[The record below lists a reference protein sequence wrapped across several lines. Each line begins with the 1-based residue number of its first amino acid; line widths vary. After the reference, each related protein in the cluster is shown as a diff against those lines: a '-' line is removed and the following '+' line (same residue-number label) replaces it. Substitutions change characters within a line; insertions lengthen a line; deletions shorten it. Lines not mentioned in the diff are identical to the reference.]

1 MIYLEQNIKGL
12 TAKFGLNFNDLMQDF
27 GVDSV
32 FELSL
37 VDLESISEEYDID
50 VQTLIFSPV
59 FENAFLTEKLKHIK
73 LLILDV
79 DGVMT
84 DGGMYYTENGDQ
96 IKKFNAK
103 DGMAIMALRKKGFQI
118 GIISSGFYGEAIRKR
133 AELLDIQLCYI
144 GRDPKLGI
152 LQNWCTDLGITLK
165 EVAIIGDDIN
175 DMEVMQQVGFS
186 ACPADAVPVIKKQVD
201 LILTKKGGK
210 ACVREFIDNY
220 FNFAL

>member
-12 TAKFGLNFNDLMQDF
+12 SDKFGLNFNDLMQDF

-50 VQTLIFSPV
+50 TQTLIFSPI

-73 LLILDV
+73 LLILDI

-84 DGGMYYTENGDQ
+84 DGGMYYTEKGDQ
-96 IKKFNAK
+96 FKKFNAK
-103 DGMAIMALRKKGFQI
+103 DGMAIMALRKKGFPV
-118 GIISSGFYGEAIRKR
+118 GIISSGFAGEAIRKR
-133 AELLDIQLCYI
+133 AEVLDIQLCYI

-186 ACPADAVPVIKKQVD
+186 ACPSDAVHIIKKQVD
-201 LILTKKGGK
+201 LILTKKGGN